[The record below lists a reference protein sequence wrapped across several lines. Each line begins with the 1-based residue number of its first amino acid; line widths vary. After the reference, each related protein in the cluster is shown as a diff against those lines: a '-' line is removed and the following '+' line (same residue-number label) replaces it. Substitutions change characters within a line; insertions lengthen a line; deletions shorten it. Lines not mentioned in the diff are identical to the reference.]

1 MSPPHTWG
9 RAWPPRPALA
19 PPFLLLALLGAP
31 IGAAYDTPEGC
42 QATPLAASASD
53 GRTGGL
59 VHLSCQL
66 GSINSKLER
75 TNFSVIPSQ
84 ATAALTVTCGG
95 GSSSRG
101 TLEPSGFA
109 SLVNLE
115 ELVIEGC
122 GLESVQRDAF
132 RGLTGLRK
140 LTVRTSGQVPQGGLR
155 LEAGALDHLVNLTH
169 LDLSGNWLS
178 ELPVAELCPLASLTH
193 LNLSDNQ
200 LVSVFNVS
208 ETKVASYCLPALR
221 SLDLSHNEL
230 TSLEAASLP
239 ARLNNLLLNSNYI
252 RQLGPESLA
261 SVKELRELDLSNN
274 QLNHLPPDLLHGLRL
289 HTLSL
294 ANNTLS
300 SLAPDSLAGQKQLE
314 QLDLSGNLLVSSFL
328 LPSIT
333 RDLFSLI
340 QLDLSSNQIQE
351 LPADLLANLP
361 NLQVLRLRSNRLTA
375 VRLPPA
381 VFQLR
386 ELDLSRNYL
395 SGLGAADLSPCSSLT
410 LLSLAHN
417 QIESVHPA
425 VFRNT
430 SHLLVLDISHNRLA
444 TVPESLKYLISLQTL
459 DIGAN
464 FITAFDES
472 PLARMESLWRLQMPA
487 NLLRNISHTALASM
501 KSLQI
506 LDMSANR
513 IERIER
519 GSFGRNPRLRA
530 IRLDGNRLTEIAGVF
545 TGLAEL
551 SWLNVSANAV
561 ADFDYTHVPRTLH
574 WLDISHNAIGELG
587 NYFELDDGDMALR
600 YLNAGFNNLKSLAP
614 HNLPDRLETILLNDN
629 KISQVMP
636 YTFFKKAGLAKV
648 DLSVNEIASLG
659 QTPLRLSSN
668 EAGERPTFLLG
679 GNPIIC
685 DCDMQWFKSINN
697 NNGDNGANNSLQRY
711 PLIGDLESIYCRLVY
726 TEEQAFIPLVEAR
739 NDQFLCSYSTH
750 CFSLCQCCQFDS
762 CDCEMTCPEGCS
774 CYHDN
779 SWTKNIIKCS
789 AIESS
794 SIPDSIPMDATELY
808 LDGNNYATLRSH
820 TFIGR
825 KNLRSLHL
833 NNSNIERIEN
843 HTFNGLKSL
852 TSLHLE
858 NNNLATLAG
867 QEFATLSNLRE
878 LYLQGNQINHIDNA
892 TFKGL
897 RSLEVLFLQ
906 GNSIIDFPVW
916 ELAFNPYL
924 VSIRL
929 AENLWSCDCSFM
941 NSLSNWFKGFGH
953 KVYDAD
959 LISCVSN
966 EATGLAGLKL
976 ADYQALQPC
985 HTTTTSQMLS
995 SVAKTQVQQ
1004 RSGVNDYM
1012 PMMIAMLAS
1021 FSLVIL
1027 LALLTFIFR
1036 NSIRV
1041 WVHSKYGVRV
1051 FDSLESKT
1059 TTGVNAGASGGG
1071 KLFDAYLS
1079 YSPADEAFVR
1089 QVLSPELESG
1099 GHGYQRYRLCLHH
1112 RDLPAN
1118 TVTSDT
1124 VVQAAEAAHRTLVL
1138 LSNNFLRTEWGR
1150 YDYKSGLLQAVN
1162 GGGGGASRK
1171 IVFVILGQLE
1181 GCLLDPNMR
1190 LLIKTNVV
1198 LHWGE
1203 QLFWEKVK
1211 YLLPDAEEAE
1221 RSAQPQ
1227 TPSSASSSS
1236 SSAASTASSYSS
1248 YRSSLHSSSS
1258 TVRSSLNSSVRG
1270 TNVRGTNTA
1279 AVSISQPLAA
1289 PVVMNRNVALHI

>member
-230 TSLEAASLP
+230 TSLKAASLP

-333 RDLFSLI
+333 RDLFSLM

-351 LPADLLANLP
+351 LPSDLLANLP

-779 SWTKNIIKCS
+779 TWTKNIIQCS
-789 AIESS
+789 ALQSS
-794 SIPDSIPMDATELY
+794 SIPDNIPMDATELY

-833 NNSNIERIEN
+833 NNSNIEKIEN

-867 QEFATLSNLRE
+867 QEFSTLSNLRE

-929 AENLWSCDCSFM
+929 AENLWSCDCDYLHMFRTWLQVSGP
-941 NSLSNWFKGFGH
+941 KAA
-953 KVYDAD
+953 DAD
-959 LISCVSN
+959 QISCVSN
-966 EATGLAGLKL
+966 TPEQENVLVTNAAASTCELIHAVAVGNQRQEEQTAAAVASYMPLMIALLASLCIVIIFTFVVFGFRHSIKMWVSS
-976 ADYQALQPC
+976 ANKSSSERMIESPSPSTSTSSSS
-985 HTTTTSQMLS
+985 TTT
-995 SVAKTQVQQ
+995 
-1004 RSGVNDYM
+1004 D
-1012 PMMIAMLAS
+1012 
-1021 FSLVIL
+1021 
-1027 LALLTFIFR
+1027 
-1036 NSIRV
+1036 
-1041 WVHSKYGVRV
+1041 
-1051 FDSLESKT
+1051 D
-1059 TTGVNAGASGGG
+1059 G
-1071 KLFDAYLS
+1071 KLFDAYVS
-1079 YSPADEAFVR
+1079 YSPRDTLFVN
-1089 QVLSPELESG
+1089 QVLCRELENSSSADT
-1099 GHGYQRYRLCLHH
+1099 QYRICLHH
-1112 RDLPAN
+1112 RDLPA
-1118 TVTSDT
+1118 
-1124 VVQAAEAAHRTLVL
+1124 AA
-1138 LSNNFLRTEWGR
+1138 S
-1150 YDYKSGLLQAVN
+1150 N
-1162 GGGGGASRK
+1162 GGGGIVTDSVSRVSDASKR
-1171 IVFVILGQLE
+1171 II
-1181 GCLLDPNMR
+1181 
-1190 LLIKTNVV
+1190 VV
-1198 LHWGE
+1198 LSQNFLQTEWSRYDLKAGLLQSVSGGHKRLIFLVAGVIDLNLVDPTLRMLLKSAEVVSMSDPALMAKLEFSVPAGE
-1203 QLFWEKVK
+1203 RDSQHYYSTCKFPSVYME
-1211 YLLPDAEEAE
+1211 PDMKQ
-1221 RSAQPQ
+1221 QPI
-1227 TPSSASSSS
+1227 TGGFN
-1236 SSAASTASSYSS
+1236 
-1248 YRSSLHSSSS
+1248 H
-1258 TVRSSLNSSVRG
+1258 
-1270 TNVRGTNTA
+1270 
-1279 AVSISQPLAA
+1279 IS
-1289 PVVMNRNVALHI
+1289 HI